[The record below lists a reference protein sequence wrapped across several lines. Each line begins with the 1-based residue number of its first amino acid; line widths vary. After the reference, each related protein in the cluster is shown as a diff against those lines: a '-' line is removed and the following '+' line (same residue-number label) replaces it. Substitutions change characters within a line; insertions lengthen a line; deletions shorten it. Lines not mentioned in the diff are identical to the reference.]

1 MGRHCGTE
9 MLKKIFAKLLDEQYG
24 GSKPRMLVDCCIV
37 LADIIL
43 AIMLAI
49 LLLPAVKGG

>member
-1 MGRHCGTE
+1 

-37 LADIIL
+37 LADIVL